1 MRTVSL
7 FLHLSLLFYIF
18 LPCGLRGEEYRHIDL
33 ERLLSNHPMMRRF
46 PAPDDS
52 SGFTRIREELGQL
65 EKRLAKA
72 EADKALFLKS
82 VLMNRPGAHE
92 GEAVWERIREF
103 DAGIALLRK
112 NQEELSTLLAAGGIP
127 PLEAMASGV
136 KSISQDILSR
146 HAHGLP
152 TIILNSFPR
161 FPVECPAFPE
171 ENLHTFL
178 QTKDPAVLRRYASF
192 SCYTSL
198 LFGSTSN
205 PVLFIKGEN
214 ER

>member
-18 LPCGLRGEEYRHIDL
+18 LPCGLRGEEYLHIDL

-52 SGFTRIREELGQL
+52 SGVTRVREELAQL
-65 EKRLAKA
+65 EKHVAKA
-72 EADKALFLKS
+72 EAEKTLFLKS
-82 VLMNRPGAHE
+82 LLTNHPGAQE
-92 GEAVWERIREF
+92 GEAVWTHIKEF

-112 NQEELSTLLAAGGIP
+112 KQEELSTLLAAGGIP
-127 PLEAMASGV
+127 PLEAMASDV
-136 KSISQDILSR
+136 ISISREILSQ

-161 FPVECPAFPE
+161 FPVACPAFPE
-171 ENLHTFL
+171 ENLHAFL
-178 QTKDPAVLRRYASF
+178 QTKNPAVLRRYASF